1 MNRANSYPFI
11 SKRVINSEQH
21 VTDLKNNYKL
31 MKTKIY
37 TFCSYALI
45 ASLIV
50 GCDFLDE
57 DPKSVINSETYYKTE
72 SDAVAATNAV
82 YDYMTVGTLGIFDDG
97 FGGIFFNDF
106 WVFKDILSD
115 NCEETINSA
124 EYQDLSEF
132 KFNANNVRIEYYWED
147 LYRTIFAANVV
158 IDRVP
163 EIDMDPIKRDHL
175 VSEAKFIRALMYFEA
190 VRLFGEVPL
199 LLHETS
205 TIEEATIPRTD
216 VPSIYSAIVED
227 LQYSSTHLSNGYRVG
242 NGRPVPMACTSLLSK
257 VYLEMG
263 EYQLAADMAEDVI
276 QSGIFELWPDYAD
289 IFKLDNMNEGEII
302 FAANFSGSL
311 SQGFK
316 PNQYHVRLL
325 PSEIYDPVRDEGPQN
340 AWGWERPTND
350 LLDSYTP
357 LDRREDVTF
366 INSFTY
372 SDGATINFDDHIG
385 KFWDQEN
392 EPEGNSTDTDV
403 IYLRYA
409 DVLLIYAEALN
420 EVNNGPNSL
429 AYDAINQVRERARFN
444 GTVTNDILPDLS
456 GMNYDQFKDAILLER
471 RWEFVMEGQRFH
483 DLVRMN
489 KLVEKVNSSNKENTT
504 AQPYHELLPIP
515 QRERNLNPNLTQNT
529 GY

>member
-1 MNRANSYPFI
+1 M
-11 SKRVINSEQH
+11 KKINQIF
-21 VTDLKNNYKL
+21 L
-31 MKTKIY
+31 
-37 TFCSYALI
+37 ALI
-45 ASLIV
+45 LVMISST
-50 GCDFLDE
+50 GCSDFLE
-57 DPKSVINSETYYKTE
+57 EVPKSVINSETFYKTE

-115 NCEETINSA
+115 NCEETITSP

-132 KFNANNVRIEYYWED
+132 KFNADNIRIEFYWED
-147 LYRTIFAANVV
+147 LYKTIFAANVV

-163 EIDMDPIKRDHL
+163 LIDMDPIKRDHL
-175 VSEAKFIRALMYFEA
+175 VSEARFIRALMYFEA

-205 TIEEATIPRTD
+205 SIKEASIPRSK
-216 VPSIYSAIVED
+216 VSAIYDAIVDD
-227 LQYSSTHLSNGYRVG
+227 LKYSSLHLSSNYRVG
-242 NGRPVPMACTSLLSK
+242 NGRPVPLACFALLSK

-263 EYQLAADMAEDVI
+263 EYELAADNAEIVI
-276 QSGIFELWPDYAD
+276 DSGEYELWADYAD
-289 IFKLDNMNEGEII
+289 IFKLENMNEGEII

-325 PSEIYDPVRDEGPQN
+325 PSEIYDPTRGEGPQN
-340 AWGWERPTND
+340 AWGWERPTDD
-350 LLDSYTP
+350 LLNSYTP
-357 LDRREDVTF
+357 LDRRAEVTF

-372 SDGATINFDDHIG
+372 SDGETISFDDHIA

-392 EPEGNSTDTDV
+392 EPEGNNTDTDV

-420 EVNNGPNSL
+420 ELNSGPNEI
-429 AYDAINQVRERARFN
+429 AYDAINQVRARARFN
-444 GTVTNDILPDLS
+444 GTETLDILPDLEGLS
-456 GMNYDQFKDAILLER
+456 YQQFKDAILLER
-471 RWEFVMEGQRFH
+471 RWEFVMEGHRYH
-483 DLVRMN
+483 DLVRMG
-489 KLVEKVNSSNKENTT
+489 KLEEKVNGSGKENTT
-504 AQPYHELLPIP
+504 ALSHHVLLPIP
-515 QRERNLNPNLTQNT
+515 QREINLNPQLTQNA